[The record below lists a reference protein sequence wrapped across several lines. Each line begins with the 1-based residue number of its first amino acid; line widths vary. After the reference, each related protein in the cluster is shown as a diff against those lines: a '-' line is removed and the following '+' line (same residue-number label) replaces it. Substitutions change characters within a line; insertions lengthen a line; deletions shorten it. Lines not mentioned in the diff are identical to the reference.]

1 MPNIPRGTINHKIS
15 DEIKNL
21 LKSIFFNLD
30 SNETVE
36 RFEQKF
42 AFYNESKFCCAFPF
56 ARTAFYYSIKS
67 LNIPK
72 GSEIIMSPITIK
84 PILDVILDLGLIP
97 VFCDLDLN
105 TLCYSEKDLEKRIGK
120 KTKLIILTYLF
131 GMVPNLDFYSKY
143 KKNEIKIIED
153 FSQCLNGK
161 FKDKLVG
168 TLGDISIYSS
178 SSIKTLDTY
187 GGGLAITNSEKFF
200 YSLKQYQS
208 KLTPASRFF
217 LIQKILINLI
227 RNILTNYYIFN
238 FFTYYLLLFVNFF
251 SKESKMLGSR
261 SQKPIN
267 SLPKMWFQKYT
278 SLQAIIG
285 IKKIEQIKKED
296 EKRIGIAKNIKM
308 LSSSNKMHFP
318 VNNKSHFNVYWQ
330 LLFYTN
336 NRDSLRHDLF
346 KKGIDTSSTSLE
358 KICGLKNYGFNYI
371 LPNVEKIYSNSLFF
385 PCFAKMNKKQKDK
398 IYKVIKELKL

>member
-143 KKNEIKIIED
+143 KNNEIKIIED

-208 KLTPASRFF
+208 KLNPASRFF

-278 SLQAIIG
+278 SLQAIVG

-318 VNNKSHFNVYWQ
+318 VNDKSHFNVYWQ

-358 KICGLKNYGFNYI
+358 KICSLKNYGFNYI
-371 LPNVEKIYSNSLFF
+371 LPNVEKIYKNSLFF
-385 PCFAKMNKKQKDK
+385 PCFSKMNKKQEDK
-398 IYKVIKELKL
+398 IYKVIKELL

>member
-1 MPNIPRGTINHKIS
+1 MLKVPRGSINHKIK
-15 DEIKNL
+15 DEVKNL
-21 LKSIFFNLD
+21 IKSIFFSLNSD
-30 SNETVE
+30 QTVE

-42 AFYNESKFCCAFPF
+42 AFYNERKFCCAFPF

-105 TLCYSEKDLEKRIGK
+105 TLCFSEEDLDKKINK
-120 KTKLIILTYLF
+120 KTKLIVLTYLF
-131 GMVPNLDFYSKY
+131 GMVPNLDFYSKH
-143 KKNEIKIIED
+143 KNDQIMIIED

-161 FKDKLVG
+161 FEDKSVG

-187 GGGLAITNSEKFF
+187 GGGLAITDTEKLFV
-200 YSLKQYQS
+200 SLKEHQS
-208 KLTPASRFF
+208 KLTPPSRIF

-227 RNILTNYYIFN
+227 RNILTNHYIFN
-238 FFTYYLLLFVNFF
+238 FFTYYLLFFVNFF
-251 SKESKMLGSR
+251 SKNSKMLGSR
-261 SQKPIN
+261 SQKPIK
-267 SLPKMWFQKYT
+267 SLPKWWFQKYT

-285 IKKIEQIKKED
+285 IKKIDQIKKED
-296 EKRIGIAKNIKM
+296 EKRIRIAKNIKN
-308 LSSSNKMHFP
+308 LSSQNQLKFP
-318 VNNKSHFNVYWQ
+318 ANNESHFNVYWQ
-330 LLFYTN
+330 LLFYSN
-336 NRDSLRHDLF
+336 NRDSLRNDLF

-358 KICGLKNYGFNYI
+358 KICGLKDYGFNHI
-371 LPNVEKIYSNSLFF
+371 LPNVEKIYKNSLFF
-385 PCFAKMNKKQKDK
+385 PCFSKMNKKQEDK
-398 IYKVIKELKL
+398 IYKVIKELK